1 MIPVIID
8 EDEINKDG
16 EVIDEENQENDQTRN
31 IGLDDTKQN
40 NLAEI
45 NGEFIEAVE
54 EIDLK
59 FDEMEASEGH
69 YHIDKE
75 MEEVEMEKEAKRGTE
90 EEAIEELRDEREKV
104 VSHVETEEIERV
116 GELVKDKEDHT
127 GSTLKEELTVAVNTV
142 MGAKEWKVATKAHF
156 KKYLETISKP
166 IDTMQIFN
174 ATGQMLRKAENNK
187 NMREFRSEVR
197 FVEIFQKRNLCCGH
211 FVEKEELVKCDQCE
225 HFYHETCREM
235 GWGPTGEC
243 KCRRPEF
250 LGTKYTSSLLPTNR
264 MSEKLT
270 NAMPE
275 AYKNQ
280 VEIRV
285 VANEMRNGTIGERLT
300 DFCKKYN
307 IAVPQHKFRYKMI
320 LVFLKPDEAEED
332 QDKTNDEALI
342 FIYTVHEFVAG
353 EETTPKSK
361 WTVLGYLD
369 SNRYIT
375 DGIKRQLI
383 FQGIVLSYFLYAAS
397 AGYEMCHFRCAAPGN
412 DNYLFN
418 DPMLNKKLRPDQIR
432 LLKWYSN
439 ILNSGKTRGI
449 IKKWERKSVD
459 SKGMSLQDLLEKFYL
474 DGGYWPKRIEK
485 ILEKEMK
492 PEKLREE
499 LVKEISNDSDAFFV
513 DLSKQDLIKDST
525 PVIPTM
531 DMTRSKEDF
540 LAVQVQSGLRYST
553 NRLLWYST
561 ARTI

>member
-187 NMREFRSEVR
+187 NMREFRSEVS
-197 FVEIFQKRNLCCGH
+197 FYFHVQKYNS
-211 FVEKEELVKCDQCE
+211 
-225 HFYHETCREM
+225 
-235 GWGPTGEC
+235 
-243 KCRRPEF
+243 
-250 LGTKYTSSLLPTNR
+250 SSLL
-264 MSEKLT
+264 
-270 NAMPE
+270 
-275 AYKNQ
+275 
-280 VEIRV
+280 
-285 VANEMRNGTIGERLT
+285 
-300 DFCKKYN
+300 
-307 IAVPQHKFRYKMI
+307 
-320 LVFLKPDEAEED
+320 
-332 QDKTNDEALI
+332 
-342 FIYTVHEFVAG
+342 
-353 EETTPKSK
+353 
-361 WTVLGYLD
+361 
-369 SNRYIT
+369 
-375 DGIKRQLI
+375 
-383 FQGIVLSYFLYAAS
+383 
-397 AGYEMCHFRCAAPGN
+397 
-412 DNYLFN
+412 
-418 DPMLNKKLRPDQIR
+418 
-432 LLKWYSN
+432 
-439 ILNSGKTRGI
+439 
-449 IKKWERKSVD
+449 
-459 SKGMSLQDLLEKFYL
+459 
-474 DGGYWPKRIEK
+474 
-485 ILEKEMK
+485 
-492 PEKLREE
+492 
-499 LVKEISNDSDAFFV
+499 
-513 DLSKQDLIKDST
+513 
-525 PVIPTM
+525 
-531 DMTRSKEDF
+531 
-540 LAVQVQSGLRYST
+540 
-553 NRLLWYST
+553 
-561 ARTI
+561 

>member
-1 MIPVIID
+1 MP
-8 EDEINKDG
+8 
-16 EVIDEENQENDQTRN
+16 RN
-31 IGLDDTKQN
+31 GL
-40 NLAEI
+40 
-45 NGEFIEAVE
+45 
-54 EIDLK
+54 
-59 FDEMEASEGH
+59 
-69 YHIDKE
+69 
-75 MEEVEMEKEAKRGTE
+75 GTNWRMQMQK
-90 EEAIEELRDEREKV
+90 A
-104 VSHVETEEIERV
+104 RV
-116 GELVKDKEDHT
+116 
-127 GSTLKEELTVAVNTV
+127 
-142 MGAKEWKVATKAHF
+142 
-156 KKYLETISKP
+156 
-166 IDTMQIFN
+166 
-174 ATGQMLRKAENNK
+174 
-187 NMREFRSEVR
+187 
-197 FVEIFQKRNLCCGH
+197 
-211 FVEKEELVKCDQCE
+211 
-225 HFYHETCREM
+225 
-235 GWGPTGEC
+235 
-243 KCRRPEF
+243 

-397 AGYEMCHFRCAAPGN
+397 AGYEMCHFWCAAPGN

-449 IKKWERKSVD
+449 IKKWEGKSVD